1 MNFVGKW
8 FKGKLGYSGKEK
20 GERET
25 VKAWNEEQVE
35 EVAASVQMRVGVK
48 QKGKRLLSFFQVFT
62 NKTKW
67 IFLNNT
73 NNV

>member
-1 MNFVGKW
+1 MCKW

-20 GERET
+20 GEREI

-48 QKGKRLLSFFQVFT
+48 QKGKDYCLFLSVHKQ
-62 NKTKW
+62 NKID
-67 IFLNNT
+67 IFK
-73 NNV
+73 